1 MFETNP
7 DTRSSLLT
15 PQDKL
20 QAPKYRLKTAEEY
33 ASETN
38 TEIPVLRKYL
48 RYSKLEDVI
57 MKCPLP
63 NKSRL
68 TAEQKKEEMVRRLC
82 FLNFLQ
88 GLFRMNP
95 FERWTAKQ
103 AAQHPFI
110 TNAVFTGEFL
120 PPSDATVNERKLAY
134 LVLTQQKD
142 RMMRM
147 SMNNQPL
154 NLHITGPQSYNNHSS
169 NVMYDNHD
177 HGQGGFL
184 PLHRRQSEP
193 VQSSS
198 NHPPHENVSSFD
210 SDDLRNRT
218 MRRGSMVTEERDSN
232 QYNKNETPQH
242 QSLPLFDDNYLRQQD
257 QQYMASYQ
265 DHIQQQAEMML
276 STSPSPQQYSAYS
289 ADIPKGEYFSNYYMS
304 NAANA
309 QSSGMYG
316 RGSIS

>member
-1 MFETNP
+1 MFEANHN
-7 DTRSSLLT
+7 TRSSLLT
-15 PQDKL
+15 PQDNL
-20 QAPKYRLKTAEEY
+20 HAPKYRLKTAEEY

-68 TAEQKKEEMVRRLC
+68 SSEQKKEEMLRRLC

-110 TNAVFTGEFL
+110 TNAVFTGEYI
-120 PPSDATVNERKLAY
+120 PPSDAMVNERKLAY

-142 RMMRM
+142 RLMRM
-147 SMNNQPL
+147 SMNNQSL
-154 NLHITGPQSYNNHSS
+154 SLHTTGPPIDNNHSS
-169 NVMYDNHD
+169 NLMYNNNDNGHY
-177 HGQGGFL
+177 GFL
-184 PLHRRQSEP
+184 PLHRRLSEP

-198 NHPPHENVSSFD
+198 TQSRHEDVLPFD
-210 SDDLRNRT
+210 SDDLRHRT
-218 MRRGSMVTEERDSN
+218 MRRGSMVSESRDGN
-232 QYNKNETPQH
+232 QYNKNETPQP

-257 QQYMASYQ
+257 QQYMTSYQ
-265 DHIQQQAEMML
+265 DHIKQQAEMML

-289 ADIPKGEYFSNYYMS
+289 ADIPKGEYLSNYYMS
-304 NAANA
+304 NAAGA
-309 QSSGMYG
+309 ESSGMYV
-316 RGSIS
+316 SVH